1 MNLLHLKYAVE
12 IAKTKSISRAAE
24 NLYMGQPNLSRAIK
38 ELEESLN
45 ITIFQRNTKGI
56 TITPEGE
63 EFLHYA
69 RRILNQ
75 VEEVEAI
82 YNDSHKPKQRFSVC
96 APRASYI
103 SYAFAEFSK
112 RINTD
117 IPAEIFY
124 KETNSLRT
132 INNIVKGD
140 YNLGIVR
147 YQVGFEKYFKSLFKE
162 KKLVAETISDF
173 KYVLLMSKNHP
184 LAGRESV
191 KTADLSPYIE
201 VSHADPYVPSLPMI
215 DVKKEE
221 LSQHVDKHIFVF
233 ERSSQFELLENV
245 PSTFMWVS
253 PLPQEVKE
261 KHGLVVKKC
270 TDANEKI
277 YKDVLIYRNGYKLSD
292 LDNKFI
298 EQVRLAKDNYL

>member
-1 MNLLHLKYAVE
+1 MNLIHLKYAVE
-12 IAKTKSISRAAE
+12 IAKTKSISRAAD
-24 NLYMGQPNLSRAIK
+24 NLFMGQPNLSRAVR

-45 ITIFQRNTKGI
+45 ITIFNRTPKGI
-56 TITPEGE
+56 TITDEGE

-75 VEEVEAI
+75 VEEVESL
-82 YNDSHKPKQRFSVC
+82 YKESDNRKQRFSVC

-112 RINTD
+112 GIDTAN
-117 IPAEIFY
+117 PAEIFY

-147 YQVGFEKYFKSLFKE
+147 YQVGFEKYFTTLFNE
-162 KKLVAETISDF
+162 KKLTAETISDF

-184 LAGRESV
+184 LADKKSV
-191 KTADLSPYIE
+191 NTKDLAEYIE

-233 ERSSQFELLENV
+233 ERSSQFELLEKV
-245 PSTFMWVS
+245 PTTFMWVS
-253 PLPQEVKE
+253 PLPEDVKI

-270 TDANEKI
+270 NDANEKI
-277 YKDVLIYRNGYKLSD
+277 YKDVLIYRNGYKLTD
-292 LDNKFI
+292 IDEKFI
-298 EQVRLAKDNYL
+298 SEVKQAKDKYL